1 MLTLDDLLDAIA
13 QLTPAQRQ
21 TFVQDFRRRWCI
33 RGGRDV
39 QAKTP
44 CPCSKSGET

>member
-1 MLTLDDLLDAIA
+1 MLTLDALLDAIA

-21 TFVQDFRRRWCI
+21 AFLQDFRRRWCI
-33 RGGRDV
+33 RCGREV

-44 CPCSKSGET
+44 CPCSMSGEP